1 MHGNRRDVLTGGAAA
16 IGVSLLPAVGRA
28 APSSRVAALIA
39 QMTIEEK
46 AGQLSCYS
54 DTIRPVDAIFN
65 PVVNPQSATVQLAEI
80 RAGRIGMIFNGL
92 GVAGGR
98 RAQHSAL
105 DSRLRIPLAFAADIL
120 HGHTTIFPIPLA
132 EASAF
137 DPALAEAS
145 ARMIAR
151 EASATGLHWTFA
163 PMIDVARD
171 QRWGRVAEGAGEDP
185 YLASLYAAARVR
197 GFQGTDLRH
206 ADTMAA
212 TPKHFAGYAAAA
224 GGMEYGEVDISE
236 ATLREVHLPPFAAAF
251 AAGAASVLTAFSSL
265 SGVPA
270 TANRHL
276 LIDILRDE
284 MRFTGPTVTDYDAD
298 RELIA
303 HGYARDEADA
313 VRIAILAGEDI
324 SMQSGLYTRHLPA
337 LVAAGAVPM
346 ARVDEAV
353 ARVLTLKERL
363 GLFDDPMRSLDPR
376 TERRV
381 VGAPAIRAAARTAAR
396 RSIVLLKNDDDLLP
410 LPRTGKRY
418 ALIGPFGADRTQLN
432 GTWAFAGRAKD
443 SIDLATGIR
452 RLLGPAAQLDVV
464 PGSGITEDLPGGID
478 AAVAAARAAD
488 VVLLAVGEGAFWSGE
503 GNSRVD
509 IVVPPA
515 QMRLAEAVAATGK
528 PVVVLL
534 SHGRGLALSGA
545 VAGARAIVATWFLGS
560 EAGPAIADILFGID
574 EPTGRLPVS
583 FPLSTGQQPWSYDRP
598 SAGRPLL
605 PLPAEQDGRAGW
617 RDARDVALY
626 PFGHG
631 LGYARFA
638 LSALQLPPQVAW
650 DRDITVS
657 ATVANTAAVAGT
669 AVVQLYIHQVVAS
682 RTRPRRLLKGV
693 RHVALSPGETARVT
707 FQLNPADLAFVGA
720 DNRRRIEPGEIRI
733 WIALS
738 SADLGVE
745 GRTTVLAPET

>member
-1 MHGNRRDVLTGGAAA
+1 MHGNRRQLLAGGAAA
-16 IGVSLLPAVGRA
+16 IGVSLLPAVGHA
-28 APSSRVAALIA
+28 APSARVAALIA
-39 QMTIEEK
+39 RMTIEEK

-65 PVVNPQSATVQLAEI
+65 PVVNPQSASVQLAEI
-80 RAGRIGMIFNGL
+80 RAGRVGMIFNGL

-98 RAQHSAL
+98 RAQQAAL
-105 DSRLRIPLAFAADIL
+105 ESRLRIPLAFAADIL

-137 DPALAEAS
+137 DPALAEQT

-197 GFQGTDLRH
+197 GFQGDDLRR
-206 ADTMAA
+206 ADTLAA

-270 TANRHL
+270 TANHHL
-276 LIDILRDE
+276 LTDILREE
-284 MRFTGPTVTDYDAD
+284 MGFTGPTVTDYDAD

-303 HGYARDEADA
+303 HGYARDEAEA
-313 VRIAILAGEDI
+313 VRMSILAGEDV

-337 LVAAGAVPM
+337 LVAAGSVPM
-346 ARVDEAV
+346 TRVDEAV
-353 ARVLTLKERL
+353 GRVLILKERL

-376 TERRV
+376 VERRV

-396 RSIVLLKNDDDLLP
+396 RSIVLLKNDGDLLP
-410 LPRTGKRY
+410 LPRAGRRY

-452 RLLGPAAQLDVV
+452 RLLGPAAALDVV
-464 PGSGITEDLPGGID
+464 AGSGVTENLAGGID
-478 AAVAAARAAD
+478 AAVAAARGAD
-488 VVLLAVGEGAFWSGE
+488 VVLLAVGEGGSWSGE
-503 GNSRVD
+503 GNSRTE

-515 QMRLAEAVAATGK
+515 QLRLAEAVAATGK

-534 SHGRGLALSGA
+534 SHGRALALAGA
-545 VAGARAIVATWFLGS
+545 VAAAPAIVATWFLGS
-560 EAGPAIADILFGID
+560 EAGPAIADILFGVH

-598 SAGRPLL
+598 SAGRPLR
-605 PLPAEQDGRAGW
+605 PPPAEQDGRAGW
-617 RDARDVALY
+617 RDARDLALY

-638 LSALQLPPQVAW
+638 LSDLRLPAQVAW
-650 DRDITVS
+650 GATIAVG
-657 ATVANTAAVAGT
+657 ATVTNTAAVAGET
-669 AVVQLYIHQVVAS
+669 VVQLYIHQVVAT
-682 RTRPRRLLKGV
+682 RTRPRRLLKGIGRV
-693 RHVALSPGETARVT
+693 GLAAGATAQVS
-707 FQLNPADLAFVGA
+707 FQLTPADLAFVGP

-733 WIALS
+733 WIAQS
-738 SADLGVE
+738 SADPGLEAGI
-745 GRTTVLAPET
+745 TVAPPAA